1 MKPSLGIEIVLKS
14 DSFSSSPH
22 CVFFSRF
29 ASITIN
35 VGPTFLS
42 GALAANSESYLNR
55 PSCPLIQGPFRHYV
69 LNVLWIFINVLCVLL
84 TMYHLYKLYKDL
96 SKSNLETIRVA
107 SLVTTMISVNGNDNE
122 TRDSRRLKSYIAKME
137 EEGIARVRMFIAIT
151 IAYLI
156 FWGPLFL
163 VTLFSYGDYKTES
176 PSTSHEVTLHVAFVH
191 AFVNPTLFLVLH
203 KGLRKAT
210 IDLICCNFRGGDVVT
225 DEVHEHPYQTPGG
238 GRSGNAA
245 GGGPAVSNG
254 NGDVPGMAG
263 AIEQGLPGGPPPI
276 SSVNRTYM

>member
-1 MKPSLGIEIVLKS
+1 MSLIS
-14 DSFSSSPH
+14 
-22 CVFFSRF
+22 CRF

-35 VGPTFLS
+35 LGPTFLS
-42 GALAANSESYLNR
+42 GALAANSESHLNK

-96 SKSNLETIRVA
+96 SRSNLEAVRVA
-107 SLVTTMISVNGNDNE
+107 TLVTTMISVQSPERGGNGNAIQNGGHHHTSE
-122 TRDSRRLKSYIAKME
+122 SARIKSYLAKLE
-137 EEGIARVRMFIAIT
+137 REGIARVKMFIVIT

-163 VTLFSYGDYKTES
+163 VTLFSYTDYKTED

-210 IDLICCNFRGGDVVT
+210 LDLLCCNFRNSSLSRSRSL
-225 DEVHEHPYQTPGG
+225 EV
-238 GRSGNAA
+238 
-245 GGGPAVSNG
+245 
-254 NGDVPGMAG
+254 
-263 AIEQGLPGGPPPI
+263 GPPGHMDNGRQTALEGMTPHHN
-276 SSVNRTYM
+276 SRSYMLSETRSETGSKKETTL